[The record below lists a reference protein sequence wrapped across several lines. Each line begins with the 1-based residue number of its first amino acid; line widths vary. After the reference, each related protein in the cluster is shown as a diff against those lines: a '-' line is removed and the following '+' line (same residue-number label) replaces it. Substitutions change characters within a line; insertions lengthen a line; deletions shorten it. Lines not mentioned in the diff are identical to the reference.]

1 MTAKPEHSAAA
12 PVPARPAA
20 SGAEA
25 TGPRAVPS
33 PPLAVAVVGL
43 AARLPGACGPQ
54 AFWTLL
60 REGRDAVGEP
70 PADRWPQDTPGVPGA
85 GAFLDR
91 IDTFDAGFFGISPRE
106 AAAMDPQQRLALELG
121 WEVLEDAGTVPAR
134 LRDSRTGVF
143 VGAFLDDYAA
153 LVHRRGPDA
162 VDRHTLTGLNRG
174 MLANRLS
181 YQLGLRGPSLT
192 VDTAQSSSLVAV
204 HLACESLRSGESDLA
219 VALGVNLIAG
229 PDSTLGAAR
238 FGGLSPHGRSRPFDA
253 AADGYARG
261 EGGVAVLL
269 KPLAA
274 ALADGDPVYGVV
286 LASATGNDGATDGL
300 TVPGADGQALV
311 LEAAYR
317 QAGVD
322 PARVQYVELHGTGTA
337 VGDPVEAAA
346 LGRVLG
352 AGRDPGAPLLV
363 GSAKSNVGHLEG
375 AAGLVGLLKTVLSL
389 HHRELPPTLHHE
401 NADPAIDLAGLRLR
415 VATDLV
421 PWPAPPADAGEGGD
435 GALLAGVSSFGMG
448 GTDVHV
454 VLTSAPPAPVAPAP
468 AALPA
473 PVLLSGRGPRALR
486 GQAAALRAHL
496 DAHPA
501 LGPAEIAAP
510 LATARTAFED
520 RAAVVAG
527 DRSGLL
533 AALDALAEGE
543 DAPGLTVG
551 SAGTVGGTAF
561 LFPGQGSQRPGA
573 GRQLHRRF
581 PAFADALDETVAA
594 LDPHLDRP
602 LGPLLLAEPGSPEAG
617 LLDDTAYTQ
626 PALFALGTAL
636 HALLRSWGV
645 VPDAVAGHSI
655 GEIAAAHAAGVLT
668 LADAAVLITARGRLM
683 SRLPRGGAMVAV
695 EAAEEE
701 VLPLLSGREEEV
713 GVAAVNG
720 PRAVVLSGTEQ
731 AVSQVAERLAALG
744 RRTRRLRVSHAFH
757 SPLMTPAL
765 AEFRTVAAGLTYA
778 PPGVPL
784 VSTLT
789 GLPVGPDT
797 LADPE
802 HWVRHARQ
810 AVRFADGVRSLHGL
824 GVRTHLELGPDAVL
838 SALARNTAVADGLGT
853 EVVGAALLR
862 SGRPEEATALGALGL
877 LHVRGGRVDWPAYF
891 GTGTGPAA
899 ARPTGLPTYAFQRE
913 RHWLTAGPEL
923 PTAAPDTGPDTATA
937 GPGPV
942 AEPVPAAGP
951 EPRRRPGRDL
961 LELVRAQAA
970 VVLGHVTP
978 HTLGGG
984 RTFKDLGLDSLGAVE
999 LRDRLAA
1006 ATGRDL
1012 AASVVYDHPTPE
1024 ALAEH
1029 LRGDDRA
1036 DGLAGVAVAPVAVDE
1051 PIAIVGM
1058 ACRYPGGVGSPEDL
1072 WRLVAEGRDAISGFP
1087 TDRGWDLDGLYD
1099 PDPDRPGTTYT
1110 RHGGF
1115 LDAAGGFDA
1124 EFFGISPREAAAMD
1138 PQQRLLLESSWEA
1151 LERAGIDPAALR
1163 GTPAGVYVGATA
1175 MEYGPRL
1182 YEGADGGD
1190 GYVLT
1195 GSTTSVISGRV
1206 AYALGL
1212 EGPAVTVDT
1221 ACSSSLVALHLAGQA
1236 LRSGECSLALAGG
1249 VTVMATPGMFVE
1261 FSRQRGLSADGRCKS
1276 FAAGADGTGWSE
1288 GVGVLVLERLSDA
1301 RARGHRVLAVVRGS
1315 AVNQDGAS
1323 NGLTAPNGPS
1333 QERVIRSA
1341 LASAGLSA
1349 GDVDAVEAHGTGTR
1363 LGDPIEAQALL
1374 ATYGRGR
1381 AEDRPLWLGSLKSNI
1396 GHAQA
1401 AAGVGGVIKMV
1412 RAMSEGVLPASL
1424 YADEPSP
1431 LIDWSS
1437 GGVELLS
1444 RSREWPEVGRPRRAA
1459 VSSFGISGTN
1469 AHVILEQPPVEPA
1482 TELESVAAPVTVW
1495 PVSART
1501 EGALREQAGRLL
1513 AWVAERPE
1521 LEASGVG
1528 RALVSSRSAF
1538 ERRAVVLGS
1547 DRAELVAGLAAL
1559 ASGAESAGVVQGGA
1573 LGGRT
1578 AFVFTGQGSQRVGM
1592 GRELYEAFPVYAAAF
1607 DEVCAAFEPHLERSL
1622 REVVFE
1628 ETGLLD
1634 RTAYTQPALFAV
1646 EAALVRLLE
1655 SHGITP
1661 DLVAGHSIGGVVAAH
1676 VAGVFSLADA
1686 AALVAGRGRLM
1697 ESARAGGAMLAIEAA
1712 EEEVL
1717 AELARREGVLSLA
1730 AVNGP
1735 RSVVVSGDEDAVL
1748 HLAEVWR
1755 ERGRRVRRLT
1765 VSHAFHSPHM
1775 DSVLAEFRA
1784 VAETVEYREPLIPV
1798 VSDVTGTL
1806 ATAAELADPGYW
1818 AGHIRSAVRF
1828 HDAVRALR
1836 EQGASTIVEIGPDA
1850 VLTAFVRDTLDDD
1863 TGTAAVPLLRRNR
1876 PEAHGLALALA
1887 RLHTAGAPADVLL
1900 PLLPGPTPAL
1910 DLPTYAF
1917 QHTHY
1922 WVSPRPAADAAALG
1936 LSEADHPLLAAAV
1949 GLADDGGLLLT
1960 GRISLADRTWLADHD
1975 ILGTPLLPGTA
1986 FLELALAAAGRLGT
2000 DAVDEL
2006 TLHAPL
2012 PLPAGGSVQLQIAVG
2027 PPDEQGRRTLAIH
2040 GRPHRSGQGAQDDS
2054 EGWTRHADGLL
2065 GAPQAVAQAPTPTA
2079 WPPSDAEP
2087 LDVDALYGRLLGHGY
2102 AYGPAFQGVRAA
2114 WRCGPEL
2121 FAELALDDQQA
2132 RDAADYGV
2140 HPALLDA
2147 ALHPLVDAEAAGQD
2161 VGATGLPLPFS
2172 FGAVRL
2178 HAQGPDVLRI
2188 HWAPAAEGGSTLTA
2202 ADAEGRPVL
2211 SVGALA
2217 LRSAPRVAASATD
2230 SRGALH
2236 RVDWQPLPGGA
2247 PVRDAAVGRVLV
2259 LGRAPEGLTELPA
2272 VPDLETLL
2280 SALEAGEPAPD
2291 AVLAVLS
2298 DAALSDAGPDAPGS
2312 EQPGPDVP
2320 DGETAGPDV
2329 PRAARGLARAALLL
2343 AQRWL
2348 AEDRLTGSRLAFVTR
2363 GAVGALPGD
2372 TVAAPAAAGVWGLV
2386 RSAQTENPG
2395 RLQLADLD
2403 DEPSS
2408 AAALPASLATG
2419 LPQLALRRGVALL
2432 PVLVPA
2438 APAPADPS
2446 PDAGLPD
2453 LTAGTVLITGGT
2465 GGLGVLLARHLVTR
2479 HGVRHLLLAGRRG
2492 GAAEGAEA
2500 LADEL
2505 SRQGAEVRFAAA
2517 DTGDREALAAA
2528 LAAVPADRPLTAVL
2542 HLAGVLDDGTLAT
2555 LDGERL
2561 DRVLRPKA
2569 DGAWHLHD
2577 LTAGT
2582 DLKAFVL
2589 FSSVSG
2595 ITGTAGQAGYAAANT
2610 LLDALAQHRAARG
2623 LPATSLA
2630 WSLWAQEEG
2639 MAGALDAAGIRR
2651 WERSGLP
2658 PLDVARGLELFD
2670 AALADPAPLLVP
2682 ARIDRAALR
2691 ARAAEGPLP
2700 APLRGLVPGQARRS
2714 AAARGAGAAAGGW
2727 AERTAALP
2735 EAERARVAGDL
2746 VLSVVGAVLGH
2757 DGSGVVEAG
2766 RPFKDLGVDSLT
2778 AVELRNRLNAVTGL
2792 RLPSTVVFD
2801 QPSPA
2806 ALTARLLDELGSAR
2820 TAVRPQAVQRAV
2832 AVDEPIAIV
2841 GMACR
2846 YPGGVG
2852 SPEDLWR
2859 LVAEGRDAISG
2870 FPTDRGWDLDN
2881 LYHPDPDHQGTSYS
2895 REGGFLHRAA
2905 DFDAEFFGISP
2916 REAAAMDPQQ
2926 RLLLESSWEAL
2937 ERAGIDPATLR
2948 GTPAGVFAGVMY
2960 NDYGSRLQRA
2970 PEGYEGYLL
2979 TGNTS
2984 SVISGRIA
2992 YTFGLEGPA
3001 VTVDTACSSSL
3012 VALHLASQALRSG
3025 ECSLA
3030 LAGGVTVMA
3039 RPDTFVEF
3047 SRQRGLSADG
3057 RCKSFAAGADGTGWS
3072 EGVGVLVLE
3081 RLSDAR
3087 ARGHRVLAVVRGSAV
3102 NQDGASNGLT
3112 APNGPSQERVI
3123 RSALA
3128 SAGLSAG
3135 DVDAVEAHGTGT
3147 RLGDPIEAQALLA
3160 TYGRGRPEGR
3170 PLWLGSL
3177 KSNIGHAQAAAGV
3190 GGVIKMVRALSEGVL
3205 PASLHADEPSPLID
3219 WSSGGVELL
3228 SRSREWPEVGRPRRA
3243 AVSSFGI
3250 SGTNAHVILEQPP
3263 VEPVPERESVAAPVT
3278 VWPVSARTES
3288 ALRAQ
3293 AGRLHEHLA
3302 ERPGV
3307 DAGRVGHALAAT
3319 RGALEHRAVLVG
3331 SARPDL
3337 LDGLRALAA
3346 GEDNPSVLR
3355 GRTAPGRTAFL
3366 FTGQGSQRVGM
3377 GRELYAAF
3385 PVYAAAFDEVCA
3397 AFDPHLERSLREVVF
3412 EETGLLDRTAYTQ
3425 PALFA
3430 VEVALHRL
3438 VTSAGVL
3445 PDLVAGHSIG
3455 GVVAAYVAGVFSLA
3469 DAAALVAGRGR
3480 LMESARAGGAM
3491 VAIEAAEEE
3500 VLAELAGREGVLS
3513 LAAVNGPR
3521 SVVLSGDEDAVL
3533 QLAEVWRERGRRV
3546 RKLTVSHAFHSPHM
3560 EPVLAEFRAAA
3571 EKTGFGEPL
3580 IPVVSDVTGTLAT
3593 AAELADPGYWA
3604 GHIRSAVRFHDVVR
3618 TLHTQGATRFLEL
3631 GPDAVLTAFVQ
3642 ATLGDAVPVGT
3653 AAALR
3658 RDRPEPQTLA
3668 TALARHAADGA
3679 DVDWAAL
3686 TGVSGR
3692 IADAPDLP
3700 TYAFEHRRFWLD
3712 PDAVPADPHG
3722 VGLDAAGHPLLGAEL
3737 HLPESGGLLLTG
3749 RLSLA
3754 ALPWLADHAVTG
3766 GVLLPGAALVE
3777 LALRAGE
3784 RADAPYLEEL
3794 TLEAPLGLPAE
3805 GAVQIQLSVAAPADG
3820 RRALAV
3826 HSRPAGE
3833 DEAPWTRHASGVL
3846 ATAGPADDESLP
3858 SWPPAEAAALPLDDV
3873 YHRLADDGYH
3883 YGPAFQGLRAGWRAE
3898 DGTLYAEVALPEEQA
3913 GTAPA
3918 YGLHPALLDAA
3929 LHLVARYGRAV
3940 VPDGAP
3946 ALVLPFAW
3954 SGVAVHAVGAAA
3966 ARVRLRPVD
3975 GGYALT
3981 LADAAGA
3988 PLASVRRLDLRPVE
4002 PWALTRALRST
4013 ADRSPER
4020 SLYTLVWQPES
4031 MGPLTPESSA
4041 APAGEAAVLA
4051 VTGEPPDLALL
4062 PRTVAVTGLAALRAS
4077 AGAGALPPAV
4087 LLPYSTPAGAADP
4100 AAAAREAVRQ
4110 LLPVLQEWLAEERF
4124 TGSRLV
4130 LLTRGAVGT
4139 ADGGHEPDLAAAAV
4153 RGLFRS
4159 AAAEHPG
4166 RVALLDAEPGV
4177 PVPPAAWH
4185 PDREPEV
4192 TVRGHDLLVPRLAG
4206 AEAPAEQTGED
4217 TPALGEGTVVLTG
4230 ASGALGGLVARH
4242 LVHRHGVR
4250 GLLLLSRRGTV
4261 EPGLAEEL
4269 TAAGATLVA
4278 AACDVADPDAVRA
4291 ALAQAPEG
4299 LPVTAVLH
4307 AAGVV
4312 DDGVT
4317 EGLTADRIAGVL
4329 RPKADGAWAL
4339 HEATR
4344 DLPLAAFVLF
4354 SSVAGL
4360 LGTAGQGPYA
4370 AANSFLDALAVHRRR
4385 LGLPALSLAWGLW
4398 DGDGMGSRLAA
4409 ADLARL
4415 ARTGIAPLPP
4425 AEALALLDASLAAP
4439 EPLLAPVRLDLTG
4452 GVAATLPAPLRALVR
4467 PAARRAAAAAPA
4479 APTGAASLAA
4489 RLAALPA
4496 AERGVLLRDLVR
4508 GATAAVLGHS
4518 GPHAV
4523 EEDRSFTEQ
4532 GFDSL
4537 AAVELRNRVNA
4548 ATGLRL
4554 SSTLVFDHPS
4564 PAALAAHLLAELLPE
4579 EPLGK
4584 GPQGAEAPSGP
4595 AAGAGAP
4602 DEDPIAIVGIGCR
4615 YPGGVRSPEDLWR
4628 LVEGGVDA
4636 VGPFPEDRGWSLER
4650 LYHPDPERPG
4660 TSAAREGGFLY
4671 DAADFDPAF
4680 FGMSPREALA
4690 TDPQQRLLL
4699 ETAWE
4704 AVERAGIDPAALRG
4718 TLTGVFAG
4726 VMYDDYGS
4734 RLSQAPVAPDGYEGY
4749 LVSGSAGSVA
4759 SGRVAYALGLEG
4771 PAVTVDTAC
4780 SSSLV
4785 ALHLA
4790 SQALRSGECSLA
4802 LAGGVTVMATPA
4814 TFVEFSRQR
4823 GLAPDGRCKPFAAA
4837 ADGTGWAEGAGLLVL
4852 ERLSDARR
4860 NGHPVLALVRG
4871 SAVNQDGASNGL
4883 TAPNGPAQQRVIRA
4897 ALASAGLSAEDVDA
4911 VEAHGTGT
4919 RLGDPIEAQALL
4931 ATYGRERPEAQPL
4944 WLGSIKSNIGHTQ
4957 AAAGAAGVIKMIE
4970 AIRHGLLPATLHVDA
4985 PSPHVDWSSGGVELL
5000 SRSREW
5006 PEVGR
5011 PRRAAVSSFGISG
5024 TNAHVILE
5032 QPPVEP
5038 APELESVAAPVT
5050 VWPVSAR
5057 TDEALREQAG
5067 RLLAWVAERGDVEP
5081 VAVGRA
5087 LVSSRSAFE
5096 RRAVVLGSDR
5106 AELVA
5111 GLAALASGAESAGV
5125 VQGGALGGR
5134 TAFVFTGQGSQRVG
5148 MGRELYAAFPVY
5160 AAAFDEVCAAFDPH
5174 LERSLREVVFEE
5186 TGLLD
5191 RTAYTQPALFA
5202 VGTALVRLL
5211 AGFGVRPDAVLGHSI
5226 GAVAAAHAA
5235 GVLTLTDAVALVAAR
5250 SRLMDALPAEGAML
5264 SFRADE
5270 AQVAAALDGYEA
5282 QAAVAAVNGPLAT
5295 VVSGEEDAVLAVA
5308 ARLSAQGVKAKR
5320 LKVSHAFHSPL
5331 MEPMLDD
5338 FRTALA
5344 GLSFAPPAVP
5354 FVSDLTGRSTDPD
5367 ETAAPDYWAR
5377 HVRGAVRFADG
5388 VRTLRGL
5395 GTTRY
5400 LEIGPDTV
5408 LTTLVPD
5415 ILAADRAVDPQQPP
5429 AVTAALLRRGRPE
5442 PAALVGALAAV
5453 HTAGGRVDWSA
5464 LLGTPRPG
5472 ADPAAQLPTYAF
5484 QRTRH
5489 WLDAP
5494 APAGDV
5500 TAAGL
5505 TTADHPF
5512 LGAAVELAD
5521 GAGTLFTGRLALR
5534 EHPWLTGHTVAGAT
5548 VLPATALLD
5557 LALHVGLTT
5566 GVPVVAALDL
5576 HAPLLPHPEEAVRLQ
5591 ITVGPAGADGE
5602 REIRVHARP
5611 DTAAEAPWVLYASG
5625 VLAPADG
5632 TEPSVAAGSWPPPGA
5647 EPVGPDTLYP
5657 ALAAHG
5663 LGYAGAFRAVTAA
5676 WRHPD
5681 GSLSAELAAPDEGG
5695 RAADRRF
5702 AVPPALLD
5710 AALHPW
5716 AHAGLP
5722 EDGRPTLLLPS
5733 AWRDVRLHPGTAT
5746 GPLRARVVPEDAHRA
5761 AVTLYD
5767 GTGTPLLHAGAL
5779 ELAEVPAER
5788 FVAAGGG
5795 DPLLVPGTAVLA
5807 LPATDEPVAVVGAPG
5822 LAEALAASGRPARP
5836 YPALRE
5842 LAADAGHPVP
5852 PTVLLPLPAGP
5863 ADAAVPDRVGAAT
5876 AWALTALQ
5884 EWLAEERF
5892 ESGRL
5897 AVLLPGTEPGTPQA
5911 LAAAAVGGLVRS
5923 AATEHPGRVLLVDT
5937 DLPADDLGRLP
5948 AVRWPDDEPHVLLRE
5963 GRLLAPRLGRSGP
5976 GTSEPARPASG
5987 GFGDGTVIVT
5997 GASGALAATVV
6008 RHLAAV
6014 HGVRSL
6020 LLLSRGGTVAPGLA
6034 EELAGQGVQVLAAA
6048 CDVADP
6054 AALARVLALLPAG
6067 PPVTGVLHAAGVLDD
6082 GLVQGLTAERV
6093 DGVLRPKVG
6102 GAWALHEATKGL
6114 PLAAFVLFSSVAGV
6128 LGTAG
6133 QGAYA
6138 AANSFLDA
6146 LALHRHAEGLP
6157 ALSLPWGLWEGEGM
6171 GSALGAADRAR
6182 IARVGIAPLSPIGAL
6197 AQLDAALTA
6206 GRPVAVAVR
6215 LAAPGAG
6222 GPGSGPAAALRAL
6235 LPVTGAPVGRPAT
6248 AGAAAGQDQAARL
6261 TGLDPAERGRAVLD
6275 LVRRYVGEVLGH
6287 ADLGAVPVDRGLLD
6301 LGLDSLTA
6309 VELRGRLGGALGLRL
6324 PSTLLF
6330 DHPTAGALARHLEG
6344 LLAPPA
6350 ERAGVVAPVL
6360 AGMAELESV
6369 LADPAAPAADGAELD
6384 LLADRLQSVL
6394 DRIRAARGGNVT
6406 GFADQLDGADDDELF
6421 DLIDGELGRQ

>member
-1 MTAKPEHSAAA
+1 MA
-12 PVPARPAA
+12 
-20 SGAEA
+20 
-25 TGPRAVPS
+25 
-33 PPLAVAVVGL
+33 
-43 AARLPGACGPQ
+43 
-54 AFWTLL
+54 
-60 REGRDAVGEP
+60 
-70 PADRWPQDTPGVPGA
+70 
-85 GAFLDR
+85 
-91 IDTFDAGFFGISPRE
+91 
-106 AAAMDPQQRLALELG
+106 
-121 WEVLEDAGTVPAR
+121 
-134 LRDSRTGVF
+134 
-143 VGAFLDDYAA
+143 
-153 LVHRRGPDA
+153 
-162 VDRHTLTGLNRG
+162 
-174 MLANRLS
+174 
-181 YQLGLRGPSLT
+181 
-192 VDTAQSSSLVAV
+192 
-204 HLACESLRSGESDLA
+204 
-219 VALGVNLIAG
+219 
-229 PDSTLGAAR
+229 
-238 FGGLSPHGRSRPFDA
+238 
-253 AADGYARG
+253 
-261 EGGVAVLL
+261 
-269 KPLAA
+269 
-274 ALADGDPVYGVV
+274 
-286 LASATGNDGATDGL
+286 
-300 TVPGADGQALV
+300 
-311 LEAAYR
+311 
-317 QAGVD
+317 
-322 PARVQYVELHGTGTA
+322 
-337 VGDPVEAAA
+337 
-346 LGRVLG
+346 
-352 AGRDPGAPLLV
+352 
-363 GSAKSNVGHLEG
+363 
-375 AAGLVGLLKTVLSL
+375 
-389 HHRELPPTLHHE
+389 
-401 NADPAIDLAGLRLR
+401 
-415 VATDLV
+415 
-421 PWPAPPADAGEGGD
+421 
-435 GALLAGVSSFGMG
+435 
-448 GTDVHV
+448 
-454 VLTSAPPAPVAPAP
+454 
-468 AALPA
+468 
-473 PVLLSGRGPRALR
+473 
-486 GQAAALRAHL
+486 
-496 DAHPA
+496 
-501 LGPAEIAAP
+501 
-510 LATARTAFED
+510 
-520 RAAVVAG
+520 
-527 DRSGLL
+527 
-533 AALDALAEGE
+533 
-543 DAPGLTVG
+543 
-551 SAGTVGGTAF
+551 
-561 LFPGQGSQRPGA
+561 
-573 GRQLHRRF
+573 
-581 PAFADALDETVAA
+581 
-594 LDPHLDRP
+594 
-602 LGPLLLAEPGSPEAG
+602 
-617 LLDDTAYTQ
+617 
-626 PALFALGTAL
+626 
-636 HALLRSWGV
+636 
-645 VPDAVAGHSI
+645 
-655 GEIAAAHAAGVLT
+655 
-668 LADAAVLITARGRLM
+668 
-683 SRLPRGGAMVAV
+683 
-695 EAAEEE
+695 
-701 VLPLLSGREEEV
+701 
-713 GVAAVNG
+713 
-720 PRAVVLSGTEQ
+720 
-731 AVSQVAERLAALG
+731 
-744 RRTRRLRVSHAFH
+744 
-757 SPLMTPAL
+757 PAL

-778 PPGVPL
+778 PPRVPL

-810 AVRFADGVRSLHGL
+810 AVRFADGVRALHGL

-838 SALARNTAVADGLGT
+838 GALARNTAVADGLGT
-853 EVVGAALLR
+853 EVAGAALLR

-877 LHVRGGRVDWPAYF
+877 VHVRGGRVDWQAYF
-891 GTGTGPAA
+891 GTEAGPAA
-899 ARPTGLPTYAFQRE
+899 ARLTALPTYAFQRE

-923 PTAAPDTGPDTATA
+923 PTAAPDTVPATA
-937 GPGPV
+937 GP
-942 AEPVPAAGP
+942 VPTAGP
-951 EPRRRPGRDL
+951 EPRRRPDRDL
-961 LELVRAQAA
+961 LELVRAQAG
-970 VVLGHVTP
+970 VVLGHTTP

-1006 ATGRDL
+1006 ATGLDL

-1036 DGLAGVAVAPVAVDE
+1036 DGLADGLAEAAVQRAVAVAVDE

-1087 TDRGWDLDGLYD
+1087 TDRGWDLDTLYD

-1115 LDAAGGFDA
+1115 LDGAGGFDA

-1151 LERAGIDPAALR
+1151 LERAGIDPAVLR
-1163 GTPAGVYVGATA
+1163 GTPTGVYVGATA

-1221 ACSSSLVALHLAGQA
+1221 ACSSSLVALHQAAHA
-1236 LRSGECSLALAGG
+1236 LRRGECSLALAGG

-1261 FSRQRGLSADGRCKS
+1261 FSRQRGLSVDGRCRS

-1288 GVGVLVLERLSDA
+1288 GVGVLVLERLSEA
-1301 RARGHRVLAVVRGS
+1301 RRRGHRVLAVVRGS

-1333 QERVIRSA
+1333 QERVIRAA

-1381 AEDRPLWLGSLKSNI
+1381 PEGRPLWLGSLKSNI

-1424 YADEPSP
+1424 HAGEPSP
-1431 LIDWSS
+1431 LIDWSA

-1444 RSREWPEVGRPRRAA
+1444 RAREWPEVGRVRRAA

-1469 AHVILEQPPVEPA
+1469 AHVILEQPPVEP
-1482 TELESVAAPVTVW
+1482 EPESQSESVAVPVVVW
-1495 PVSART
+1495 PVSARS

-1513 AWVAERPE
+1513 AWVADRVE
-1521 LEASGVG
+1521 LEPAAVG

-1547 DRAELVAGLAAL
+1547 DRAELVAGLGAL
-1559 ASGAESAGVVQGGA
+1559 ASGVESAGVVRGGV

-1592 GRELYEAFPVYAAAF
+1592 GRGLYEAFPVYAAAF
-1607 DEVCAAFEPHLERSL
+1607 DEVCAAFGPYLERSL

-1646 EAALVRLLE
+1646 ETALVRLLE

-1661 DLVAGHSIGGVVAAH
+1661 DLVAGHSIGGVVAAF
-1676 VAGVFSLADA
+1676 VAGVFSLEDA

-1697 ESARAGGAMLAIEAA
+1697 ESARAGGAMAAIEAA

-1717 AELARREGVLSLA
+1717 AELVGREGELSLA
-1730 AVNGP
+1730 ALNGP
-1735 RSVVVSGDEDAVL
+1735 RSVVVSGDEEAVL
-1748 HLAEVWR
+1748 ELAEVWR
-1755 ERGRRVRRLT
+1755 ERGRRVSRLT

-1775 DSVLAEFRA
+1775 EAVLAEFRA
-1784 VAETVEYREPLIPV
+1784 AAETVGYREPLIPV
-1798 VSDVTGTL
+1798 VSDVTGAL
-1806 ATAAELADPGYW
+1806 ATAGELADPGYW

-1828 HDAVRALR
+1828 HDAVRTLR
-1836 EQGASTIVEIGPDA
+1836 EQGVSRFLELGPDA
-1850 VLTAFVRDTLDDD
+1850 VLTAFVRDTLDALDDD

-1876 PEAHGLALALA
+1876 PEVHGLAAALA

-1922 WVSPRPAADAAALG
+1922 WSAPRPAADAAALG

-1960 GRISLADRTWLADHD
+1960 GRISLADRPWLADHD

-2000 DAVDEL
+2000 DGVDEL

-2012 PLPAGGSVQLQIAVG
+2012 PLPADGSVQLQIAVG
-2027 PPDEQGRRTLAIH
+2027 PPDERGRRTLAIH
-2040 GRPHRSGQGAQDDS
+2040 GRPHRPDRGAQDDT

-2065 GAPQAVAQAPTPTA
+2065 GAPQAVPVAPTVTA

-2087 LDVDALYGRLLGHGY
+2087 LDIDALYGRLLGHGY

-2114 WRCGPEL
+2114 WRRGTEL
-2121 FAELALDDQQA
+2121 FAELALNDEQA
-2132 RDAADYGV
+2132 RDAAGYGV

-2147 ALHPLVDAEAAGQD
+2147 ALHPLVDAEAARQD
-2161 VGATGLPLPFS
+2161 IGTTGLPLPFS
-2172 FGAVRL
+2172 FEAVRL
-2178 HAQGPDVLRI
+2178 HAEGPDVLRI
-2188 HWAPAAEGGSTLTA
+2188 HWVPAAEGGATLSA

-2217 LRSAPRVAASATD
+2217 LRSAPLVAAAATD
-2230 SRGALH
+2230 GRGALH
-2236 RVDWQPLPGGA
+2236 RVDWQRLPDSA
-2247 PVRDAAVGRVLV
+2247 PTPVPTPVPAAVPAAVGRVLV
-2259 LGRAPEGLTELPA
+2259 LGHAPEGLTELPA

-2280 SALEAGEPAPD
+2280 SALESGESAPD
-2291 AVLAVLS
+2291 SVLAFLS
-2298 DAALSDAGPDAPGS
+2298 DTDPDAPGS
-2312 EQPGPDVP
+2312 D
-2320 DGETAGPDV
+2320 TAAPDV
-2329 PRAARGLARAALLL
+2329 PRAARSLTRAALLL

-2348 AEDRLTGSRLAFVTR
+2348 AEDRLAGSRLAFVTR
-2363 GAVGALPGD
+2363 GAVGALPED

-2386 RSAQTENPG
+2386 RSAQTENPD

-2408 AAALPASLATG
+2408 AAALPAALATG
-2419 LPQLALRRGVALL
+2419 LPQLALRRGAALQ

-2438 APAPADPS
+2438 APAPG
-2446 PDAGLPD
+2446 AGLPD
-2453 LTAGTVLITGGT
+2453 LTGGTVLITGGT
-2465 GGLGVLLARHLVTR
+2465 GGLGVLLARHLVAR

-2492 GAAEGAEA
+2492 GTAEGAEA

-2505 SRQGAEVRFAAA
+2505 SRQGAEVRFAAV
-2517 DTGDREALAAA
+2517 DTGDREALAAV

-2555 LDGERL
+2555 LDGGRL

-2569 DGAWHLHD
+2569 DGAWHLHE
-2577 LTAGT
+2577 LTAGAE
-2582 DLKAFVL
+2582 LKAFVL

-2595 ITGTAGQAGYAAANT
+2595 ITGTAGQGGYAAANT

-2658 PLDVARGLELFD
+2658 PLDAARGLELFD

-2700 APLRGLVPGQARRS
+2700 APLRGLVPGHVRRS

-2727 AERTAALP
+2727 AERTASLP

-2757 DGSGVVEAG
+2757 DGSDVVEAS
-2766 RPFKDLGVDSLT
+2766 RSFKDLGVDSLT

-2806 ALTARLLDELGSAR
+2806 ALTARLLGELGSAR
-2820 TAVRPQAVQRAV
+2820 TSVQPKAVERAV

-2926 RLLLESSWEAL
+2926 RLLLESTWEAL

-2948 GTPAGVFAGVMY
+2948 GTPTGVFAGVMY

-3047 SRQRGLSADG
+3047 SRQRGLSVDG
-3057 RCKSFAAGADGTGWS
+3057 RCRSFAAGADGTGWS

-3081 RLSDAR
+3081 RLSEAR
-3087 ARGHRVLAVVRGSAV
+3087 RRGHRVLAVVRGSAV

-3123 RSALA
+3123 RAALV

-3190 GGVIKMVRALSEGVL
+3190 GGVIKMVRAMSEGVL
-3205 PASLHADEPSPLID
+3205 PASLHAGEPSPLID
-3219 WSSGGVELL
+3219 WSAGGVELL
-3228 SRSREWPEVGRPRRA
+3228 SRAREWPEVGRVRRA

-3263 VEPVPERESVAAPVT
+3263 VEPEPDPESVAAPVT

-3293 AGRLHEHLA
+3293 AGRLHDHLA
-3302 ERPGV
+3302 EQPDV
-3307 DAGRVGHALAAT
+3307 DADRVGHALAAT

-3331 SARPDL
+3331 TARSEL

-3346 GEDNPSVLR
+3346 GEDRPSVLR

-3377 GRELYAAF
+3377 GRGLYEAF

-3397 AFDPHLERSLREVVF
+3397 AFGPYLERSLREVVF

-3430 VEVALHRL
+3430 VEVALYRL

-3445 PDLVAGHSIG
+3445 PDVVAGHSIG
-3455 GVVAAYVAGVFSLA
+3455 GVVAAFVAGVFSLE

-3491 VAIEAAEEE
+3491 AAIEAAEEE
-3500 VLAELAGREGVLS
+3500 VLAELVGRESELS
-3513 LAAVNGPR
+3513 LAALNGPR
-3521 SVVLSGDEDAVL
+3521 SVVVSGDEEAVL
-3533 QLAEVWRERGRRV
+3533 ELAEVWRERGRRV
-3546 RKLTVSHAFHSPHM
+3546 SRLTVSHAFHSPHM
-3560 EPVLAEFRAAA
+3560 EAVLAEFRAAA
-3571 EKTGFGEPL
+3571 ETVGYREPL
-3580 IPVVSDVTGTLAT
+3580 IPVVSDVTGALAT
-3593 AAELADPGYWA
+3593 AGELADPGYWA
-3604 GHIRSAVRFHDVVR
+3604 GHIRSAVRFHDAVR
-3618 TLHTQGATRFLEL
+3618 TLREQGVSRFLEL
-3631 GPDAVLTAFVQ
+3631 GPDAVLTAFVRD
-3642 ATLGDAVPVGT
+3642 TLGDDGPATT

-3686 TGVSGR
+3686 TGVPGR
-3692 IADAPDLP
+3692 IADALDLP
-3700 TYAFEHRRFWLD
+3700 TYPFEHRRFWLD
-3712 PDAVPADPHG
+3712 PDATPADPHG

-3737 HLPESGGLLLTG
+3737 HLPDSGGLLLTG

-3805 GAVQIQLSVAAPADG
+3805 GAVHLQLSVAAPADG

-3846 ATAGPADDESLP
+3846 ATDGPADDEGLR
-3858 SWPPAEAAALPLDDV
+3858 SWPPAGTAALPLDGV

-3929 LHLVARYGRAV
+3929 LHLVALHGRAAG
-3940 VPDGAP
+3940 PDGAP

-3954 SGVAVHAVGAAA
+3954 SGVAVHAVGAAE
-3966 ARVRLRPVD
+3966 ARVRLSPVD

-3981 LADAAGA
+3981 LADAEGA

-4002 PWALTRALRST
+4002 PEALTRALRTS
-4013 ADRSPER
+4013 ADR
-4020 SLYTLVWQPES
+4020 SLYTLVWQPEPTAPS
-4031 MGPLTPESSA
+4031 AGPVSHEPSE
-4041 APAGEAAVLA
+4041 APGGEAAVLA
-4051 VTGEPPDLALL
+4051 VAGELPDLALL
-4062 PRTVAVTGLAALRAS
+4062 PRTVAVAGPAALRDS
-4077 AGAGALPPAV
+4077 AEAGALPPAV
-4087 LLPYSTPAGAADP
+4087 LLPYSTPAGTADP
-4100 AAAAREAVRQ
+4100 AEAAREAVAR
-4110 LLPVLQEWLAEERF
+4110 LLPVLQEWLAEELF
-4124 TGSRLV
+4124 SGSRLV
-4130 LLTRGAVGT
+4130 LVTRGAVGT
-4139 ADGGHEPDLAAAAV
+4139 ADGEHEPDLAAAAV

-4166 RVALLDAEPGV
+4166 RVALLDAEPGL

-4192 TVRGHDLLVPRLAG
+4192 TVRGHDLLVPRLVR
-4206 AEAPAEQTGED
+4206 AEAPAGEARED
-4217 TPALGEGTVVLTG
+4217 TPAFGDGTVVVTG

-4261 EPGLAEEL
+4261 ESGLAEEL
-4269 TAAGATLVA
+4269 TASGATVVA
-4278 AACDVADPDAVRA
+4278 AACDVADPQAVRA
-4291 ALAQAPEG
+4291 ALDRAPEG

-4312 DDGVT
+4312 DDGVA
-4317 EGLTADRIAGVL
+4317 EGLTADRVAGVL

-4344 DLPLAAFVLF
+4344 ELPLAAFVLF

-4439 EPLLAPVRLDLTG
+4439 EPLLAPVRLDLTAPAPAAAA
-4452 GVAATLPAPLRALVR
+4452 AATLPAPLRSLIR
-4467 PAARRAAAAAPA
+4467 PATRRAAAAAPA
-4479 APTGAASLAA
+4479 APVGAATLAA
-4489 RLAALPA
+4489 RLAALPS

-4564 PAALAAHLLAELLPE
+4564 PAALAEHLRAELLPE
-4579 EPLGK
+4579 EPLGS
-4584 GPQGAEAPSGP
+4584 GPQRAEVPSGP
-4595 AAGAGAP
+4595 ATGPGAP
-4602 DEDPIAIVGIGCR
+4602 DDDPIAIVGIGCR
-4615 YPGGVRSPEDLWR
+4615 YPGGVRSPEDLWQ
-4628 LVEGGVDA
+4628 LVAGGVDA

-4660 TSAAREGGFLY
+4660 TSVAREGGFLY

-4718 TLTGVFAG
+4718 SLTGVFAG

-4790 SQALRSGECSLA
+4790 SQALRSGECTLA

-4897 ALASAGLSAEDVDA
+4897 ALASAGLSAGDVDA

-4931 ATYGRERPEAQPL
+4931 ATYGRGRPEDRPL

-4970 AIRHGLLPATLHVDA
+4970 AIRHGLLPATLHVDE
-4985 PSPHVDWSSGGVELL
+4985 PSPHVDWSAGGVELL
-5000 SRSREW
+5000 SRAREW

-5011 PRRAAVSSFGISG
+5011 VRRAAVSSFGISG

-5038 APELESVAAPVT
+5038 EPEPEPDPESVAVPVA

-5057 TDEALREQAG
+5057 SEGALREQAG
-5067 RLLAWVAERGDVEP
+5067 RLLAWVADRVELEP
-5081 VAVGRA
+5081 AAVGRA

-5096 RRAVVLGSDR
+5096 RRGWCWGRIGRSWWRGWGRWRRGWSPPGWSGVVCW
-5106 AELVA
+5106 VA
-5111 GLAALASGAESAGV
+5111 GRRLCSPVRAVSGSVWGVGCMRRSRCMRRRSTRCARRSVRIWSGRCGRWCSRRRVCWTGRRTPSPRSSPSRPHSSGCSPSSACGPTPSS
-5125 VQGGALGGR
+5125 A
-5134 TAFVFTGQGSQRVG
+5134 T
-5148 MGRELYAAFPVY
+5148 
-5160 AAAFDEVCAAFDPH
+5160 
-5174 LERSLREVVFEE
+5174 RSARSPRP
-5186 TGLLD
+5186 TPPGCSPCPT
-5191 RTAYTQPALFA
+5191 RSPWWRPA
-5202 VGTALVRLL
+5202 VG
-5211 AGFGVRPDAVLGHSI
+5211 
-5226 GAVAAAHAA
+5226 
-5235 GVLTLTDAVALVAAR
+5235 
-5250 SRLMDALPAEGAML
+5250 
-5264 SFRADE
+5264 
-5270 AQVAAALDGYEA
+5270 
-5282 QAAVAAVNGPLAT
+5282 
-5295 VVSGEEDAVLAVA
+5295 
-5308 ARLSAQGVKAKR
+5308 
-5320 LKVSHAFHSPL
+5320 
-5331 MEPMLDD
+5331 
-5338 FRTALA
+5338 
-5344 GLSFAPPAVP
+5344 
-5354 FVSDLTGRSTDPD
+5354 
-5367 ETAAPDYWAR
+5367 
-5377 HVRGAVRFADG
+5377 
-5388 VRTLRGL
+5388 
-5395 GTTRY
+5395 
-5400 LEIGPDTV
+5400 
-5408 LTTLVPD
+5408 
-5415 ILAADRAVDPQQPP
+5415 
-5429 AVTAALLRRGRPE
+5429 
-5442 PAALVGALAAV
+5442 
-5453 HTAGGRVDWSA
+5453 
-5464 LLGTPRPG
+5464 
-5472 ADPAAQLPTYAF
+5472 
-5484 QRTRH
+5484 
-5489 WLDAP
+5489 
-5494 APAGDV
+5494 
-5500 TAAGL
+5500 
-5505 TTADHPF
+5505 
-5512 LGAAVELAD
+5512 
-5521 GAGTLFTGRLALR
+5521 
-5534 EHPWLTGHTVAGAT
+5534 
-5548 VLPATALLD
+5548 
-5557 LALHVGLTT
+5557 
-5566 GVPVVAALDL
+5566 
-5576 HAPLLPHPEEAVRLQ
+5576 
-5591 ITVGPAGADGE
+5591 
-5602 REIRVHARP
+5602 
-5611 DTAAEAPWVLYASG
+5611 
-5625 VLAPADG
+5625 
-5632 TEPSVAAGSWPPPGA
+5632 
-5647 EPVGPDTLYP
+5647 
-5657 ALAAHG
+5657 
-5663 LGYAGAFRAVTAA
+5663 
-5676 WRHPD
+5676 
-5681 GSLSAELAAPDEGG
+5681 
-5695 RAADRRF
+5695 
-5702 AVPPALLD
+5702 
-5710 AALHPW
+5710 
-5716 AHAGLP
+5716 
-5722 EDGRPTLLLPS
+5722 
-5733 AWRDVRLHPGTAT
+5733 
-5746 GPLRARVVPEDAHRA
+5746 
-5761 AVTLYD
+5761 
-5767 GTGTPLLHAGAL
+5767 
-5779 ELAEVPAER
+5779 
-5788 FVAAGGG
+5788 
-5795 DPLLVPGTAVLA
+5795 
-5807 LPATDEPVAVVGAPG
+5807 
-5822 LAEALAASGRPARP
+5822 
-5836 YPALRE
+5836 
-5842 LAADAGHPVP
+5842 
-5852 PTVLLPLPAGP
+5852 
-5863 ADAAVPDRVGAAT
+5863 
-5876 AWALTALQ
+5876 
-5884 EWLAEERF
+5884 
-5892 ESGRL
+5892 
-5897 AVLLPGTEPGTPQA
+5897 
-5911 LAAAAVGGLVRS
+5911 
-5923 AATEHPGRVLLVDT
+5923 
-5937 DLPADDLGRLP
+5937 
-5948 AVRWPDDEPHVLLRE
+5948 
-5963 GRLLAPRLGRSGP
+5963 
-5976 GTSEPARPASG
+5976 
-5987 GFGDGTVIVT
+5987 
-5997 GASGALAATVV
+5997 
-6008 RHLAAV
+6008 
-6014 HGVRSL
+6014 
-6020 LLLSRGGTVAPGLA
+6020 
-6034 EELAGQGVQVLAAA
+6034 
-6048 CDVADP
+6048 
-6054 AALARVLALLPAG
+6054 
-6067 PPVTGVLHAAGVLDD
+6067 
-6082 GLVQGLTAERV
+6082 
-6093 DGVLRPKVG
+6093 
-6102 GAWALHEATKGL
+6102 
-6114 PLAAFVLFSSVAGV
+6114 
-6128 LGTAG
+6128 
-6133 QGAYA
+6133 
-6138 AANSFLDA
+6138 
-6146 LALHRHAEGLP
+6146 
-6157 ALSLPWGLWEGEGM
+6157 
-6171 GSALGAADRAR
+6171 
-6182 IARVGIAPLSPIGAL
+6182 
-6197 AQLDAALTA
+6197 
-6206 GRPVAVAVR
+6206 
-6215 LAAPGAG
+6215 
-6222 GPGSGPAAALRAL
+6222 
-6235 LPVTGAPVGRPAT
+6235 
-6248 AGAAAGQDQAARL
+6248 
-6261 TGLDPAERGRAVLD
+6261 
-6275 LVRRYVGEVLGH
+6275 
-6287 ADLGAVPVDRGLLD
+6287 
-6301 LGLDSLTA
+6301 
-6309 VELRGRLGGALGLRL
+6309 
-6324 PSTLLF
+6324 
-6330 DHPTAGALARHLEG
+6330 
-6344 LLAPPA
+6344 
-6350 ERAGVVAPVL
+6350 
-6360 AGMAELESV
+6360 
-6369 LADPAAPAADGAELD
+6369 
-6384 LLADRLQSVL
+6384 
-6394 DRIRAARGGNVT
+6394 
-6406 GFADQLDGADDDELF
+6406 
-6421 DLIDGELGRQ
+6421 

>member
-33 PPLAVAVVGL
+33 TPLAVAVVGL
-43 AARLPGACGPQ
+43 ACRLPGASGPQ

-70 PADRWPQDTPGVPGA
+70 PADRWPQDTPGVPRA

-91 IDTFDAGFFGISPRE
+91 IDTFDAAFFGISPRE

-121 WEVLEDAGTVPAR
+121 WEVLEDAGTVPGR

-181 YQLGLRGPSLT
+181 YLLGLRGPSLT

-238 FGGLSPHGRSRPFDA
+238 FGGLSPHGRSRPLDA

-401 NADPAIDLAGLRLR
+401 TANPAVDLAGLRLR

-421 PWPAPPADAGEGGD
+421 PWPDPPADAGP
-435 GALLAGVSSFGMG
+435 LAGVSSFGMG

-454 VLTSAPPAPVAPAP
+454 VLTAAPPASVASGSAPAE
-468 AALPA
+468 LPV
-473 PVLLSGRGPRALR
+473 PVLLSGRGPQALR

-501 LGPAEIAAP
+501 LGAAELAAP

-527 DRSGLL
+527 DRAELL
-533 AALDALAEGE
+533 AALDALAGGE
-543 DAPGLTVG
+543 DAPGLSVG
-551 SAGTVGGTAF
+551 SAGTAGGTAF

-573 GRQLHRRF
+573 GLELHRRF
-581 PAFADALDETVAA
+581 PAFAEALDETVAA

-602 LGPLLLAEPGSPEAG
+602 LGPLLFAEPGTPEAG

-668 LADAAVLITARGRLM
+668 LADAAALITARGRLM
-683 SRLPRGGAMVAV
+683 SALPGGGAMVAV
-695 EAAEEE
+695 EAAEDE
-701 VLPLLSGREEEV
+701 VLPLLTGREGEV
-713 GVAAVNG
+713 GIAAVNG
-720 PRAVVLSGTEQ
+720 PLAVVLSGTEQ
-731 AVSQVAERLAALG
+731 AVSDVAEQLAALG

-757 SPLMTPAL
+757 SPLMAPAL
-765 AEFRTVAAGLTYA
+765 AEFRDVAAGLTYA
-778 PPGVPL
+778 PPLVPL

-838 SALARNTAVADGLGT
+838 GALVRNTAVADGLGA
-853 EVVGAALLR
+853 EVRGAALLR
-862 SGRPEEATALGALGL
+862 SGRPEAATALGALGL
-877 LHVRGGRVDWPAYF
+877 LHVRGGQVDWQAYF
-891 GTGTGPAA
+891 GPGAGPVA
-899 ARPTGLPTYAFQRE
+899 ARLTALPTYAFQRE
-913 RHWLTAGPEL
+913 RHWLAAGPEL
-923 PTAAPDTGPDTATA
+923 PAEEAVQA
-937 GPGPV
+937 V
-942 AEPVPAAGP
+942 AEPAPTAAP

-1006 ATGRDL
+1006 ATGLDL

-1036 DGLAGVAVAPVAVDE
+1036 EAVVRRAVAVDE

-1115 LDAAGGFDA
+1115 LDGAGGFDA

-1151 LERAGIDPAALR
+1151 LERAGIDPATLR

-1221 ACSSSLVALHLAGQA
+1221 ACSSSLVALHQAAQA
-1236 LRSGECSLALAGG
+1236 LRSGDCSLALAGG

-1261 FSRQRGLSADGRCKS
+1261 FSRQRGLSADGRCRS

-1381 AEDRPLWLGSLKSNI
+1381 AVDRPLWLGSLKSNI

-1424 YADEPSP
+1424 HADEPSP

-1444 RSREWPEVGRPRRAA
+1444 RAREWPEVGRPRRAA

-1469 AHVILEQPPVEPA
+1469 AHVILEQPPVEPVP
-1482 TELESVAAPVTVW
+1482 ESEPVAAPVTVW

-1513 AWVAERPE
+1513 AFVAERPE
-1521 LEASGVG
+1521 LDVSAVG

-1559 ASGAESAGVVQGGA
+1559 ASGAESAGVVQVGV

-1607 DEVCAAFEPHLERSL
+1607 DEVCAAFDPHLERSL

-1646 EAALVRLLE
+1646 ETALVRLLE

-1661 DLVAGHSIGGVVAAH
+1661 DLVAGHSIGGVVAAY

-1697 ESARAGGAMLAIEAA
+1697 ESARAGGAMVALEAA

-1717 AELARREGVLSLA
+1717 AELAGREGEVSLA

-1735 RSVVVSGDEDAVL
+1735 RSVVLSGDEDAVL
-1748 HLAEVWR
+1748 QLAETWR
-1755 ERGRRVRRLT
+1755 ERGRRVRKLT

-1775 DSVLAEFRA
+1775 ESVLAEFRA
-1784 VAETVEYREPLIPV
+1784 AAEKIRYQEPLLPV
-1798 VSDVTGTL
+1798 VSDVTGAL

-1818 AGHIRSAVRF
+1818 SGHIRSAVRF
-1828 HDAVRALR
+1828 HDAVRTLH
-1836 EQGASTIVEIGPDA
+1836 EQGATTVVEVGPDA
-1850 VLTAFVRDTLDDD
+1850 VLTAFVGDTLDDD

-1876 PEAHGLALALA
+1876 PEAHGLAAALA

-1922 WVSPRPAADAAALG
+1922 WSLPRPAADAAALG

-1960 GRISLADRTWLADHD
+1960 GRITLADRPWLADHD

-1986 FLELALAAAGRLGT
+1986 FLELALAAAGRLGA
-2000 DAVDEL
+2000 DGVDEL

-2012 PLPAGGSVQLQIAVG
+2012 PLPSGGPVQLQIAVG
-2027 PPDEQGRRTLAIH
+2027 PPDERGRRTVAIH
-2040 GRPHRSGQGAQDDS
+2040 GRPHRPDHGALEDT

-2065 GAPQAVAQAPTPTA
+2065 AAPQAGPPAPTVTA
-2079 WPPSDAEP
+2079 WPPAEAEP
-2087 LDVDALYGRLLGHGY
+2087 LDVDALYARLLGHGY

-2114 WRCGPEL
+2114 WRRGTEL
-2121 FAELALDDQQA
+2121 FAELALDDEQA
-2132 RDAADYGV
+2132 RDAAGYGV

-2147 ALHPLVDAEAAGQD
+2147 ALHPLVDAQAAGQD
-2161 VGATGLPLPFS
+2161 ISTAGLPLPFS

-2178 HAQGPDVLRI
+2178 HAQGPDVLRV
-2188 HWAPAAEGGSTLTA
+2188 HWAPAAEGGSTLSA

-2211 SVGALA
+2211 SVGSLS
-2217 LRSAPRVAASATD
+2217 LRSAPLAAAATND
-2230 SRGALH
+2230 GRGALH

-2247 PVRDAAVGRVLV
+2247 PVRDTAATGRVLV
-2259 LGRAPEGLTELPA
+2259 LGRAPDGLTDLPA

-2291 AVLAVLS
+2291 AVLAFLS
-2298 DAALSDAGPDAPGS
+2298 AAGQDAPDAQTAGPDSA
-2312 EQPGPDVP
+2312 GPDS
-2320 DGETAGPDV
+2320 AGPDV
-2329 PRAARGLARAALLL
+2329 PGAARALAREALLL

-2348 AEDRLTGSRLAFVTR
+2348 AEDRLAGSRLAFVTR
-2363 GAVGALPGD
+2363 GAVGALPED

-2386 RSAQTENPG
+2386 RSAQSENPE

-2403 DEPSS
+2403 DQPSS
-2408 AAALPASLATG
+2408 AAALPAALATG
-2419 LPQLALRRGVALL
+2419 LPQLALRRGDALL
-2432 PVLVPA
+2432 PVLVPVTPTRRD
-2438 APAPADPS
+2438 PA
-2446 PDAGLPD
+2446 PDAGPPD
-2453 LTAGTVLITGGT
+2453 LSTGTVLITGGT

-2492 GAAEGAEA
+2492 GAAEGADA

-2555 LDGERL
+2555 LDGGRL

-2569 DGAWHLHD
+2569 DGAWHLHE
-2577 LTAGT
+2577 LTAGA

-2595 ITGTAGQAGYAAANT
+2595 ITGTAGQGGYAAANT

-2700 APLRGLVPGQARRS
+2700 APLRGLVPGQVRRS

-2727 AERTAALP
+2727 AERTASLP
-2735 EAERARVAGDL
+2735 EVERARVAGDL

-2806 ALTARLLDELGSAR
+2806 ALTARLLDELDSAR
-2820 TAVRPQAVQRAV
+2820 TSLQPQAVRRAV

-3147 RLGDPIEAQALLA
+3147 RLGDPIEAQALLS
-3160 TYGRGRPEGR
+3160 TYGRGRAEGR

-3190 GGVIKMVRALSEGVL
+3190 GGVIKMVRAMSEGVL
-3205 PASLHADEPSPLID
+3205 PASLHAEDPSPLID

-3228 SRSREWPEVGRPRRA
+3228 SRAREWPEVGRPRRA

-3263 VEPVPERESVAAPVT
+3263 VEPEPETTPAAPVT

-3293 AGRLHEHLA
+3293 AGRLHDHLVGQ
-3302 ERPGV
+3302 PGA

-3331 SARPDL
+3331 SARSDL

-3346 GEDNPSVLR
+3346 GEDSPSVLR

-3377 GRELYAAF
+3377 GRELYEAF

-3430 VEVALHRL
+3430 VEVALYRL

-3491 VAIEAAEEE
+3491 VALEAAEEE
-3500 VLAELAGREGVLS
+3500 VLAELAGREGEVS

-3533 QLAEVWRERGRRV
+3533 QLAETWRERGRRV

-3560 EPVLAEFRAAA
+3560 ESVLAEFRAAA
-3571 EKTGFGEPL
+3571 EKIRYQEPL
-3580 IPVVSDVTGTLAT
+3580 LPVVSDVTGALAT
-3593 AAELADPGYWA
+3593 AAELADPGYWS
-3604 GHIRSAVRFHDVVR
+3604 GHIRSAVRFHDAVR
-3618 TLHTQGATRFLEL
+3618 TLHAQGATRFLEL

-3642 ATLGDAVPVGT
+3642 AALGDEGPVAT

-3658 RDRPEPQTLA
+3658 RDRSEPQTLA

-3700 TYAFEHRRFWLD
+3700 TYPFEHRRFWLD
-3712 PDAVPADPHG
+3712 PDATPADPHG

-3737 HLPESGGLLLTG
+3737 HLPDSGGLLLTG

-3754 ALPWLADHAVTG
+3754 ALPWLADHAVSG

-3805 GAVQIQLSVAAPADG
+3805 GAVHLQLSVAAPIDG

-3846 ATAGPADDESLP
+3846 ATAGPADDEGLS
-3858 SWPPAEAAALPLDDV
+3858 SWPPAGTAALPLDDV
-3873 YHRLADDGYH
+3873 YHRLAEHGYH

-3898 DGTLYAEVALPEEQA
+3898 DGTLYAEVALPEAQA

-3929 LHLVARYGRAV
+3929 LHLVARYGRRAA
-3940 VPDGAP
+3940 PDGAP
-3946 ALVLPFAW
+3946 TLVLPFAW
-3954 SGVAVHAVGAAA
+3954 SGVAVHAVGAVA

-3981 LADAAGA
+3981 LADTEGA

-4002 PWALTRALRST
+4002 PEALTRALRST
-4013 ADRSPER
+4013 AHRSPDR
-4020 SLYTLVWQPES
+4020 SLYTLVWQPEPT
-4031 MGPLTPESSA
+4031 GPLAGPVAEGPSG
-4041 APAGEAAVLA
+4041 APGGEAAVLVVA
-4051 VTGEPPDLALL
+4051 GEQPDSALL
-4062 PRTVAVTGLAALRAS
+4062 PRTVAVTGLAALRDS
-4077 AGAGALPPAV
+4077 AAAGALPPAV
-4087 LLPYSTPAGAADP
+4087 LLPYATPAGVADP

-4192 TVRGHDLLVPRLAG
+4192 TASGNELLVPRLVRA
-4206 AEAPAEQTGED
+4206 AAPAGDADQD
-4217 TPALGEGTVVLTG
+4217 TPAFGAGTVVLTG

-4269 TAAGATLVA
+4269 MAAGAVVVA

-4291 ALAQAPEG
+4291 ALARAPEG

-4312 DDGVT
+4312 DDGVA

-4339 HEATR
+4339 HEATK
-4344 DLPLAAFVLF
+4344 DQPLAAFVLF

-4425 AEALALLDASLAAP
+4425 AEALALLDASLTAP

-4452 GVAATLPAPLRALVR
+4452 GSAATLPAPLRALVR
-4467 PAARRAAAAAPA
+4467 PAARRAAAAGAAAPA
-4479 APTGAASLAA
+4479 GAATLAA
-4489 RLAALPA
+4489 RLVALPV
-4496 AERGVLLRDLVR
+4496 AERGLLLRDLVR

-4564 PAALAAHLLAELLPE
+4564 PAALAEHLRAELLPE
-4579 EPLGK
+4579 EGLDG
-4584 GPQGAEAPSGP
+4584 GQQQTEEPSRP
-4595 AAGAGAP
+4595 AAGPGAP
-4602 DEDPIAIVGIGCR
+4602 DDDPIAIVGIGCR

-4671 DAADFDPAF
+4671 DAADFDPSF

-4718 TLTGVFAG
+4718 SRTGVFAG

-4759 SGRVAYALGLEG
+4759 SGRVSYALGLEG

-4790 SQALRSGECSLA
+4790 SQALRSGECTLA

-4931 ATYGRERPEAQPL
+4931 ATYGRERAGDQPL

-5000 SRSREW
+5000 ARAREW

-5038 APELESVAAPVT
+5038 VAEAELEPVAAPVT

-5057 TDEALREQAG
+5057 TEGALREQAG
-5067 RLLAWVAERGDVEP
+5067 RLLAFVAERPELDVS
-5081 VAVGRA
+5081 AVGRA

-5125 VQGGALGGR
+5125 VQGGVLGGR

-5148 MGRELYAAFPVY
+5148 MGRELYEAFPVY

-5202 VGTALVRLL
+5202 VETALVRLL

-5264 SFRADE
+5264 SFRAGE
-5270 AQVAAALDGYEA
+5270 AQVAAALDGYQA
-5282 QAAVAAVNGPLAT
+5282 QVSVAAVNGPLAT
-5295 VVSGEEDAVLAVA
+5295 VLSGDEDAVLAVA

-5331 MEPMLDD
+5331 MDPMLDD

-5354 FVSDLTGRSTDPD
+5354 FVSDLTGRGTDPD

-5388 VRTLRGL
+5388 VRALHEL

-5415 ILAADRAVDPQQPP
+5415 ILAAGPAADPQQPP
-5429 AVTAALLRRGRPE
+5429 AVTAAALRRGRPE

-5453 HTAGGRVDWSA
+5453 HTVGGRVDWSA

-5472 ADPAAQLPTYAF
+5472 ADPAPQLPTYPF

-5505 TTADHPF
+5505 TAADHPF

-5557 LALHVGLTT
+5557 LALHVGRSA

-5591 ITVGPAGADGE
+5591 ITVAPAGADGE

-5611 DTAAEAPWVLYASG
+5611 DTADEAPWVLYASG

-5632 TEPSVAAGSWPPPGA
+5632 AQASVAAGSWPPPGA

-5695 RAADRRF
+5695 RDADRRF

-5733 AWRDVRLHPGTAT
+5733 AWRDVRLHSGAAT

-5761 AVTLYD
+5761 AVTLHD
-5767 GTGTPLLHAGAL
+5767 GSGAPLLHAGAL

-5807 LPATDEPVAVVGAPG
+5807 LPATADPVAVVGAPR

-5836 YPALRE
+5836 YPTLRE
-5842 LAADAGHPVP
+5842 LAADTGHPLP

-5976 GTSEPARPASG
+5976 GASAPARPASG
-5987 GFGDGTVIVT
+5987 AFGDGTVIVS

-6034 EELAGQGVQVLAAA
+6034 EELARQGVQVLAAA

-6054 AALARVLALLPAG
+6054 AAVARVLGLLPAG

-6082 GLVQGLTAERV
+6082 GLVQGLTVERV
-6093 DGVLRPKVG
+6093 DAVLRPKVG
-6102 GAWALHEATKGL
+6102 GAWALHEATKEL

-6182 IARVGIAPLSPIGAL
+6182 IARVGIAPLSPASAL
-6197 AQLDAALTA
+6197 TQLDAALTA
-6206 GRPVAVAVR
+6206 GQPVAVAVR

-6235 LPVTGAPVGRPAT
+6235 LPATGAPAGRPAANGAP
-6248 AGAAAGQDQAARL
+6248 AGREQADRL
-6261 TGLDPAERGRAVLD
+6261 TGLDPADRGRAVLD

-6309 VELRGRLGGALGLRL
+6309 VELRGRLGAALGLRL

-6360 AGMAELESV
+6360 AGMAELESA
-6369 LADPAAPAADGAELD
+6369 LADPAALGADGGDLD

-6394 DRIRAARGGNVT
+6394 ERIRAARGEHVT
-6406 GFADQLDGADDDELF
+6406 GFADRLDGADDDELF
-6421 DLIDGELGRQ
+6421 HLIDGELGLQ